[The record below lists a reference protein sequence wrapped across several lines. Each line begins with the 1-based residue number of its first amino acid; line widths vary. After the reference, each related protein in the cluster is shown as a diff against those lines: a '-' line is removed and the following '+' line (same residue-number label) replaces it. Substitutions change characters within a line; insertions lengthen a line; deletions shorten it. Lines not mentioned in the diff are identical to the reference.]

1 MQQQDELKFA
11 ELMAVLAEV
20 YDDGRPPSKLK
31 MEVYFRALEQ
41 FDIDSIGNAIKD
53 LIYTRTTASFPKPA
67 EIIQEIRGT
76 TSNRATLAWVDVLE
90 TVKRV
95 GHYQSVKFSDP
106 VIHGVIEVMG
116 GWIRLAGDMTTDE
129 EKWKQREF
137 EKLYEVLSK
146 NPRDK
151 NPEYLPGWHEIHN
164 AVTGYDIKPEVIMIG
179 FSNRACQRQIEI
191 RAGGIF

>member
-1 MQQQDELKFA
+1 MQQRDEVKFA

-41 FDIDSIGNAIKD
+41 FDIGDIESAVKG
-53 LIYTRTTASFPKPA
+53 LIYNRTTASFPKPA
-67 EIIQEIRGT
+67 ELIQEIRGT
-76 TSNRATLAWVDVLE
+76 VSNQATMAWLDVLE

-106 VIHGVIEVMG
+106 VIHSVIGVMG
-116 GWIRLAGDMTTDE
+116 GWPQLAGEMLVDD

-137 EKLYEVLSK
+137 ERLYEILSK
-146 NPRDK
+146 NPRGKHPD
-151 NPEYLPGWHEIHN
+151 YLPGLTEISN
-164 AVTGYDIKPEVIMIG
+164 SAEGYNVKSQI
-179 FSNRACQRQIEI
+179 IEI
-191 RAGGIF
+191 GLNRLRLVG

>member
-11 ELMAVLAEV
+11 EIMAVLAEV

-31 MEVYFRALEQ
+31 MEVYYRTLEQ
-41 FDIDSIGNAIKD
+41 FSIDEIERAAKE

-67 EIIQEIRGT
+67 EIIQGIRGT
-76 TSNRATLAWVDVLE
+76 ISSKATLAWLDVLE

-106 VIHGVIEVMG
+106 VIHSVINAMG
-116 GWIRLAGDMTTDE
+116 GWVRIAGDMMVDD

-137 EKLYEVLSK
+137 ERIYEVISK
-146 NPRDK
+146 NPCGK
-151 NPEYLPGWHEIHN
+151 HPNYLPGWLEVDNAAQGHEVEIGI
-164 AVTGYDIKPEVIMIG
+164 VKIG
-179 FSNRACQRQIEI
+179 FERLRLV
-191 RAGGIF
+191 G

>member
-1 MQQQDELKFA
+1 MQQDDLKFA

-41 FDIDSIGNAIKD
+41 FGIDDIERAVKE

-67 EIIQEIRGT
+67 EIIQAIRGT
-76 TSNRATLAWVDVLE
+76 VSNQATLAWLDVLE

-95 GHYQSVKFSDP
+95 GHYQSVKFSNP
-106 VIHGVIEVMG
+106 VIHSVIEVMG
-116 GWIRLAGDMTTDE
+116 GWVRLASEMTTDE

-137 EKLYEVLSK
+137 ERLYEVLLR
-146 NPRDK
+146 NPRGKHPD
-151 NPEYLPGWHEIHN
+151 YLPGWIEIDNAAKGHEAEFGI
-164 AVTGYDIKPEVIMIG
+164 VKIG
-179 FSNRACQRQIEI
+179 FERLQLV
-191 RAGGIF
+191 G